1 MHLWEQTSG
10 ESASHYTSSES
21 RTGAQRRYDA
31 TRVDI
36 LRPNDEW
43 INKCKK
49 MTHHRNKKLHLF
61 REGERWNQSMTG
73 RGKLQ
78 TQPSTKTT
86 VKIRSW
92 DQITQ
97 KTESRSQS
105 QDSREQ
111 CIRNR
116 HQQWENGSVLPQ
128 QTSHSVRSLF
138 MKACDKCQCDGG
150 TVDKGGGQISM
161 KNKTKMNGRLNFF
174 ASSVGSLGEKG
185 FWIIPK
191 VTMNL
196 NLNLCFCKNKKQ
208 KKNHKWV
215 HNKKKKLCYSLKKST
230 VMFSC
235 RVRWGSKARIL
246 KEFCSAHLA
255 CNNSTEYFLSNL
267 WHSLKAL
274 DKKIWQ
280 CVTLHTHAH
289 PRAPLRARTHT
300 HPQPQQ
306 CFPQGSTSELC
317 HQSTKGSGGRNKTAV
332 KEHDW
337 HDRQASETSK

>member
-1 MHLWEQTSG
+1 
-10 ESASHYTSSES
+10 
-21 RTGAQRRYDA
+21 
-31 TRVDI
+31 
-36 LRPNDEW
+36 
-43 INKCKK
+43 
-49 MTHHRNKKLHLF
+49 
-61 REGERWNQSMTG
+61 
-73 RGKLQ
+73 
-78 TQPSTKTT
+78 
-86 VKIRSW
+86 
-92 DQITQ
+92 
-97 KTESRSQS
+97 
-105 QDSREQ
+105 
-111 CIRNR
+111 
-116 HQQWENGSVLPQ
+116 
-128 QTSHSVRSLF
+128 

-161 KNKTKMNGRLNFF
+161 KNRTKMNGRINFF

-191 VTMNL
+191 VTMNPQEKKQKQ
-196 NLNLCFCKNKKQ
+196 NKYVILCFCIKKTK

-215 HNKKKKLCYSLKKST
+215 YNKKKKLFYSLKKST
-230 VMFSC
+230 VMFGC

-255 CNNSTEYFLSNL
+255 SNNSTEYFLSNL
-267 WHSLKAL
+267 LHSLKAL

-280 CVTLHTHAH
+280 CVTLHTYAH

-300 HPQPQQ
+300 RIPNPQQ